1 MHISR
6 LFKIL
11 LLFIP
16 VLFLPLNSN
25 GQRYVI
31 SGIVT
36 GKESGD
42 TLSGVN
48 IYLPETMD
56 GAISDFNGRY
66 SLSLPA
72 GNHRVIFSF
81 VGYESL
87 EKTVILNKD
96 LSLDAELKKASVQL
110 GEVTVSSGLLNR
122 NTDRPEM
129 GTFVMDIETMLNIPA
144 FLGEVDL
151 LRTVQMLPGVHSAG
165 DGNTGFFVRGGTA
178 DQNLVLFDDAVVFN
192 PSHLFNFF
200 SVFNPDAV
208 RGLKLHKGGIPPS
221 YGGRLSSVLDI
232 SMKEGNK
239 EEFELNGGV
248 GLISSRLSLEGPLQE
263 GKSSFLIAGR
273 RTYADIFLKLSTDPN
288 QRQTQLYFYDL
299 NGKMNYVVDEKNL
312 IYISGYYG
320 RDVTAFRDVF
330 AFDWGNAIGSIRW
343 NHLFSDKFTGNFSLI
358 YSDYGF
364 NISGNAEPAIFTWES
379 SVSNIN
385 LQTGFTYLRDED
397 SRFSFGINS
406 IYHNVDPGIIRS
418 GFGQILSVHSE
429 LTASRAFETG
439 TYFRNEQRL
448 WGNRLAVDYGL
459 RISMFLVAGPGR
471 QYEFDREHPDYW
483 PVTDTLL
490 LGLGKLY
497 DRFYGWEP
505 RVSLRLNLGT
515 SSSIKAGYNR
525 MTQYIQHAQSSQSV
539 APYDAWFMS
548 SNNIP
553 PQTADQVVVG
563 YFHNF
568 FSDRVETSV
577 EVYYKDF
584 KNISDIIDNGDILGN
599 EFLESQLRIGRGWA
613 YGSEFLIRG
622 SIDRFDGFIGYTW
635 AWTRRKIEGINQGR
649 SYFSPFDRRHDLSL
663 SGGYKVNPKL
673 SMSVNFLYASGRAF
687 TFPVGRM
694 RFQGDFAPIYAE
706 RNSGN
711 LPDYHRL
718 DLSVNFTPGRGNA
731 NRRFQSTW
739 NFSVFN
745 VYARVNPISVSFK
758 GNEGH
763 GGMPK
768 PSFFYIPGPIPAV
781 TWNFNY

>member
-6 LFKIL
+6 LLRIL
-11 LLFIP
+11 LVFIP
-16 VLFLPLNSN
+16 VFFSHPDSY
-25 GQRYVI
+25 GQKYLV

-36 GKESGD
+36 GIDSGD

-48 IYLPETMD
+48 IYLPETLE
-56 GAISDFNGRY
+56 GVISDFKGHY
-66 SLSLPA
+66 SLYLPA
-72 GNHRVIFSF
+72 GNHRLIFSF
-81 VGYESL
+81 VGYQSL
-87 EKTVILNKD
+87 EKTFVLERD
-96 LSLDAELKKASVQL
+96 LFLDAGLKKANVQL
-110 GEVTVSSGLLNR
+110 GEVTVSSGIPNR

-208 RGLKLHKGGIPPS
+208 RGLKLHKGAIPPS

-239 EEFELNGGV
+239 EEFEMNGGV
-248 GLISSRLSLEGPLQE
+248 GLISSRLSLEGPVQE
-263 GKSSFLIAGR
+263 GKSSFLVAGR
-273 RTYADIFLKLSTDPN
+273 RTYADIFLKLSNDPN

-299 NGKMNYVVDEKNL
+299 NGKMNYVVNEKNR
-312 IYISGYYG
+312 IHISGYYG

-330 AFDWGNAIGSIRW
+330 AFDWGNAIGSVRW
-343 NHLFSDKFTGNFSLI
+343 NHLFSDNFTGTLSMH
-358 YSDYGF
+358 YSGYGF
-364 NISGNAEPAIFTWES
+364 NIAGNVEPAIFNWQS
-379 SVSNIN
+379 AISN
-385 LQTGFTYLRDED
+385 LSMQTGFTWLPGED
-397 SRFSFGINS
+397 SRYSFGLSS
-406 IYHNVDPGIIRS
+406 ILHNIDPGIISS
-418 GFGQILSVHSE
+418 GFGRILSDHNE
-429 LTASRAFETG
+429 LTASRALETG
-439 TYFRNEQRL
+439 TYFRSEQRL
-448 WGNRLAVDYGL
+448 WENRLAVDYGL
-459 RISMFLVAGPGR
+459 RISMFQVTGPGK
-471 QYEFDREHPDYW
+471 QYEFDRDYPAHW

-490 LGLGKLY
+490 LGMGKLY
-497 DRFYGWEP
+497 DRFYGLEP
-505 RVSLRLNLGT
+505 RVSLRINLGA
-515 SSSIKAGYNR
+515 SSSLKAGYNR
-525 MTQYIQHAQSSQSV
+525 MTQYIQHAQSAQSM

-673 SMSVNFLYASGRAF
+673 SVSVNFLYASGRAF

-694 RFQGDFAPIYAE
+694 RYQGDYAPIYAE

-718 DLSVNFTPGRGNA
+718 DLSVNYIPGRGKA
-731 NRRFQSTW
+731 NRRFRSTW

-745 VYARVNPISVSFK
+745 AYARVNPISVSFK

-763 GGMPK
+763 SGVAK

-781 TWNFNY
+781 TWNFNF